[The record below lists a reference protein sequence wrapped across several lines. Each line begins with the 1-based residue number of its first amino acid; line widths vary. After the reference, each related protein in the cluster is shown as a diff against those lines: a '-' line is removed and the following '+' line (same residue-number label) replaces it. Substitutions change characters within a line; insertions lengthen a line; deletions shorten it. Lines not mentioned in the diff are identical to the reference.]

1 MKETIIQRIQKF
13 SDNYGK
19 DLSVEGVKWRYY
31 RLGQGPVLLFLTGGL
46 RRAAFGFG
54 FMECLSSNYT
64 VIAPDYPPLMTIG
77 EMVQGLEAILDRE
90 AVADFHLLGQSY
102 GGMLAQGLMVR
113 RPQCVQRLV
122 LSSTGPADYT
132 PVWAR
137 VDDFFIFLV
146 RLLPEGTVK
155 RIFGGGLMKLFSF
168 RESEREDWE
177 DALRDTIQNDLT
189 RADFVSH
196 FAVAADLIRKR
207 IVRPE
212 AYQAWTGRPVVLSA
226 ENDRTQGKDDQARLE
241 ALFKRPVEMVS
252 MGNLGHT
259 AIVNDPARY
268 SELLLRA
275 LT

>member
-1 MKETIIQRIQKF
+1 
-13 SDNYGK
+13 
-19 DLSVEGVKWRYY
+19 
-31 RLGQGPVLLFLTGGL
+31 
-46 RRAAFGFG
+46 
-54 FMECLSSNYT
+54 
-64 VIAPDYPPLMTIG
+64 
-77 EMVQGLEAILDRE
+77 
-90 AVADFHLLGQSY
+90 
-102 GGMLAQGLMVR
+102 
-113 RPQCVQRLV
+113 
-122 LSSTGPADYT
+122 
-132 PVWAR
+132 